1 MRMTWACKKASA
13 QQPVERVHFVMWD
26 FVKMFLATV
35 ICGVVVSVIGA
46 GLALVLAQ
54 DAYAL
59 PLVTGAAS
67 AGERRIEADIVAAP
81 QPSPGMLLIG
91 DGCGSE
97 ADIVEAVERDWKVT
111 INGKNIDVRVMQT
124 FVMPDSEAM
133 AATFGA
139 LLPNGARLLRLTAH
153 TTGAIWQGKVFDANS
168 YGRLGVAD
176 FRKFSRKGLLIVQD
190 DDGAISTDA
199 IINLSAAEAV
209 TIEYTYR
216 MTADDAPDAQFLNV
230 SLDNQG
236 YTASRTTT
244 QDMVRNTVWV
254 EWLGKT
260 PLKIVSVPSGAVLEA
275 TGKRITGLSW
285 ANDQP
290 NPEHRFQLVWA
301 MKFLMTEPR
310 SRTPAHCMHP
320 MRGAGVLWAKRKTV
334 FRRNKYCIFIQ
345 YLFHERNDDGATHNQ
360 PGIRNTARSGSQRS
374 RRSIECGRS
383 LRAMAA

>member
-1 MRMTWACKKASA
+1 MRMTWASKKASP
-13 QQPVERVHFVMWD
+13 QQAVDRVHFVMWD

-59 PLVTGAAS
+59 PGVTGAAS
-67 AGERRIEADIVAAP
+67 VNEPTLGVVDTIAAP

-168 YGRLGVAD
+168 YGRLSAAD

-190 DDGAISTDA
+190 DGGAISTDA
-199 IINLSAAEAV
+199 IINLSATEAV

-216 MTADDAPDAQFLNV
+216 MTADDVPGAQFLSV
-230 SLDNQG
+230 PLDNQS
-236 YTASRTTT
+236 YAANHASTR
-244 QDMVRNTVWV
+244 DMARGTVWV

-260 PLKIVSVPSGAVLEA
+260 PSKIMNVPSGTALEA
-275 TGKRITGLSW
+275 TGTRITGLSW
-285 ANDQP
+285 SSDQLDSG
-290 NPEHRFQLVWA
+290 HRFQLAWS
-301 MKFLMTEPR
+301 M
-310 SRTPAHCMHP
+310 
-320 MRGAGVLWAKRKTV
+320 
-334 FRRNKYCIFIQ
+334 
-345 YLFHERNDDGATHNQ
+345 
-360 PGIRNTARSGSQRS
+360 
-374 RRSIECGRS
+374 
-383 LRAMAA
+383 